1 MYLVELQPGTE
12 VLYHTVAELT
22 AAIRSGDVGSQSW
35 IYHRASATWVP
46 ITVHPEYKRV
56 TGQHPIMTVEL
67 PPLTRKRWTFFNAEG
82 VDAPVVAPR
91 VAQSA
96 PVRPKPTAGTVVG
109 AEPAGPR
116 FRQLFRGAVRW
127 LRRPKVA

>member
-35 IYHRASATWVP
+35 IYHRASSTWVP

-56 TGQHPIMTVEL
+56 TGQHAIVTADL

-82 VDAPVVAPR
+82 VVAPVVAPR
-91 VAQSA
+91 KVDSTPVKSKTA
-96 PVRPKPTAGTVVG
+96 PEPMIG
-109 AEPAGPR
+109 AEPGRPR
-116 FRQLFRGAVRW
+116 FRHFFRGAVRW
-127 LRRPKVA
+127 LRGPRVA

>member
-35 IYHRASATWVP
+35 IYHRASSTWVP
-46 ITVHPEYKRV
+46 ITVHPEYKRA
-56 TGQHPIMTVEL
+56 TGQHANLTVDL

-82 VDAPVVAPR
+82 VNAPVVAPR
-91 VAQSA
+91 VTESTPVQSKSTRE
-96 PVRPKPTAGTVVG
+96 PVVEGKTVR
-109 AEPAGPR
+109 PR

>member
-35 IYHRASATWVP
+35 IYHRASSTWVP
-46 ITVHPEYKRV
+46 ITVHPEYKRA
-56 TGQHPIMTVEL
+56 TGQHALVTTDL

-91 VAQSA
+91 VGTSAPAQSKPPTVA
-96 PVRPKPTAGTVVG
+96 AHGAEPVRP
-109 AEPAGPR
+109 R
-116 FRQLFRGAVRW
+116 FHQLFRGAVRW
-127 LRRPKVA
+127 LRGPRVA